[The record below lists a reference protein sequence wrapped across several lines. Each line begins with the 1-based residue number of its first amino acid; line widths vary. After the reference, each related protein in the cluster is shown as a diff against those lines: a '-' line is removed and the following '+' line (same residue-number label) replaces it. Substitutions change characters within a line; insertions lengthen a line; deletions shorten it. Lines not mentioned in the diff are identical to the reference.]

1 MCKIHVIVK
10 RFSRNLVVKQL
21 LTSLNEVVLQTS
33 SLTRIHNVVFQVL
46 NAMPFMLS
54 FRNNL
59 IAKTVENIRVFLL

>member
-54 FRNNL
+54 FQNNL